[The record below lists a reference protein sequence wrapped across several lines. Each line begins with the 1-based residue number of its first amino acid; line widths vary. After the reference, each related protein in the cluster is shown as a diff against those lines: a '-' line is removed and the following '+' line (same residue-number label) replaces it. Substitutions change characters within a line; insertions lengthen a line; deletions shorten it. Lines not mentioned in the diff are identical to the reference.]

1 MDHEQFKKK
10 KKYKKEKIKQKV
22 KEINEMIIIK
32 MFRMNLKKITIYIK
46 EKL

>member
-32 MFRMNLKKITIYIK
+32 MFRMNLQKITIYIK